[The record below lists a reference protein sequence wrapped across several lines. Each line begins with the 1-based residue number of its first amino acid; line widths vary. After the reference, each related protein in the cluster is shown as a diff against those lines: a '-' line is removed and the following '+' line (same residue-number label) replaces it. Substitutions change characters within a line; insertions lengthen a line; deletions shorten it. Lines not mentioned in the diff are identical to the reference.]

1 MDLLKHKGLQRPKD
15 QIYTVYQGKINASPF
30 HTFFFINETKNSK
43 KRTLAFLPKLAT
55 WSNSLFLAQ
64 KKTQWHLSVFPLSVC
79 LSSLDVLLTS
89 QPMDTA
95 SRPTA
100 MPGHRYTPPSG
111 PPLDTLVLESEVD
124 SQGVWDLTVTSVGY
138 SQSFSSV
145 SSRLKL
151 IIINRFIF

>member
-1 MDLLKHKGLQRPKD
+1 MKLRILKNEHLLFCQNWQLD
-15 QIYTVYQGKINASPF
+15 QIHS
-30 HTFFFINETKNSK
+30 
-43 KRTLAFLPKLAT
+43 FLHR
-55 WSNSLFLAQ
+55 
-64 KKTQWHLSVFPLSVC
+64 KTQWHLSVFPLSVC

-100 MPGHRYTPPSG
+100 MPGHRYTPPPG
-111 PPLDTLVLESEVD
+111 PSLDTLVPESEVD

>member
-1 MDLLKHKGLQRPKD
+1 MKLRILKNEHLLFCQNWQLD
-15 QIYTVYQGKINASPF
+15 QIHS
-30 HTFFFINETKNSK
+30 
-43 KRTLAFLPKLAT
+43 FLHR
-55 WSNSLFLAQ
+55 
-64 KKTQWHLSVFPLSVC
+64 KTQWHLSVFPLSVC

-100 MPGHRYTPPSG
+100 MPGHRYTPPPG
-111 PPLDTLVLESEVD
+111 PPLDTLVPESEVD

>member
-1 MDLLKHKGLQRPKD
+1 MKLRILKNEHLLFCQNWQLD
-15 QIYTVYQGKINASPF
+15 QIHS
-30 HTFFFINETKNSK
+30 
-43 KRTLAFLPKLAT
+43 FLHR
-55 WSNSLFLAQ
+55 
-64 KKTQWHLSVFPLSVC
+64 KTQWHLSVFPLSVC

-100 MPGHRYTPPSG
+100 MPGHRYTPPPG
-111 PPLDTLVLESEVD
+111 PPLDTLVMESEVD

>member
-1 MDLLKHKGLQRPKD
+1 MKLRILKNEHLLFCQNWQLD
-15 QIYTVYQGKINASPF
+15 QIHS
-30 HTFFFINETKNSK
+30 
-43 KRTLAFLPKLAT
+43 FLHR
-55 WSNSLFLAQ
+55 
-64 KKTQWHLSVFPLSVC
+64 KTQWHLSVFPLSVC

-89 QPMDTA
+89 QPTDTA

-100 MPGHRYTPPSG
+100 MPGHRYTPPPG
-111 PPLDTLVLESEVD
+111 PPLDTLVPESEVD

-151 IIINRFIF
+151 ITINKFIF

>member
-1 MDLLKHKGLQRPKD
+1 MKHKGLQRPKD

-43 KRTLAFLPKLAT
+43 KRNTCFSAKIGNLIKFTLSCT
-55 WSNSLFLAQ
+55 E
-64 KKTQWHLSVFPLSVC
+64 KTQWHLSVFPLSVC

-100 MPGHRYTPPSG
+100 MPGHRYTPPPG
-111 PPLDTLVLESEVD
+111 PPLDTLVPESEVD

-151 IIINRFIF
+151 ITINKFIF

>member
-1 MDLLKHKGLQRPKD
+1 MKLRILKNEHLLFCQNWQLD
-15 QIYTVYQGKINASPF
+15 QIHS
-30 HTFFFINETKNSK
+30 
-43 KRTLAFLPKLAT
+43 FLHR
-55 WSNSLFLAQ
+55 
-64 KKTQWHLSVFPLSVC
+64 KTQWHLSVFPLSVC

-100 MPGHRYTPPSG
+100 MPGHRYTPPPG
-111 PPLDTLVLESEVD
+111 PPLDTLVMESEVD

-151 IIINRFIF
+151 ITINKFIF